1 VRLEQNYR
9 STQTILRAANAVIA
23 HNAGRLGKELW
34 SAGEDGEPI
43 QLYAGFNE
51 QDEARFIVEQI
62 EHWIDG
68 GEPRR
73 SVAILYRSNAQS
85 RVLEEALLR
94 QRPALPRLRWSA
106 LLRAPG
112 NPQCHGLPA
121 PARQPRR

>member
-1 VRLEQNYR
+1 
-9 STQTILRAANAVIA
+9 VIA

-34 SAGEDGEPI
+34 TAGEDGEPI

-68 GEPRR
+68 GQPRR

-94 QRPALPRLRWSA
+94 RACPTASTVVSASTSAWKSAMPWPTCACSSAAATTRRWS
-106 LLRAPG
+106 G
-112 NPQCHGLPA
+112 
-121 PARQPRR
+121 